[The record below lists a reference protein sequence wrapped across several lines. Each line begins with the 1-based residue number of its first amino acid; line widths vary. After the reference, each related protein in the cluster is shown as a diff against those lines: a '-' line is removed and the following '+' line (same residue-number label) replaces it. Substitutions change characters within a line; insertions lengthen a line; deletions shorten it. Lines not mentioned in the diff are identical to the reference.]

1 MKIFQKFLQH
11 SLQNRRD
18 RGILMVAETSGTAD
32 WVGAGP
38 DHFVLRGGVSG
49 ETGGVWRDEGPEQ
62 AERDGVFLGHPGGR
76 AGGGGGI
83 FL

>member
-1 MKIFQKFLQH
+1 MKIFQKFLQY

-32 WVGAGP
+32 RAGAGL

-49 ETGGVWRDEGPEQ
+49 ETGGVWRDEGSE
-62 AERDGVFLGHPGGR
+62 
-76 AGGGGGI
+76 
-83 FL
+83 